1 MCNKYDE
8 MLKHPD
14 GFKSALKEEG
24 NGNRRNGGMGN

>member
-1 MCNKYDE
+1 

-24 NGNRRNGGMGN
+24 NGNRRNGGMGNWKE